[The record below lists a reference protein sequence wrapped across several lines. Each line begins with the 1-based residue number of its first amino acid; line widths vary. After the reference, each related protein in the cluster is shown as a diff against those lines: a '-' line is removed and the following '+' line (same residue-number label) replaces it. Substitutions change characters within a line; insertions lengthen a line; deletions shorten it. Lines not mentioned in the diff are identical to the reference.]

1 MTKQDL
7 LIEYCITELVEIIAE
22 EKNIDYIEAMNLL
35 YNSNFFNKLCNLK
48 TELYKEGSAY
58 LYELFKEE
66 LGVNNEI

>member
-7 LIEYCITELVEIIAE
+7 LIEYCIAELVEIIAE
-22 EKNIDYIEAMNLL
+22 GKNIDYIEAMNLL

-58 LYELFKEE
+58 LYEIFKEE

>member
-7 LIEYCITELVEIIAE
+7 LIEYCISELVEIIVE
-22 EKNIDYIEAMNLL
+22 EKNIDYISAMNLL

-58 LYELFKEE
+58 LYEIFKD
-66 LGVNNEI
+66 LN